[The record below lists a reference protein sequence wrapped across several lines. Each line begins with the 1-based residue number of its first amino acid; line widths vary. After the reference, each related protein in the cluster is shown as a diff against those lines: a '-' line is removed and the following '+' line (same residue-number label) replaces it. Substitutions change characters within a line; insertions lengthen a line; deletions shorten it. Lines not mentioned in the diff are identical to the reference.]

1 MTNAIEKVFQYSGK
15 TLRVENIDGQIWFVA
30 KDVGVA
36 LGYPTATTDNVTKLI
51 AHVPEA
57 WKGRYRLPTPG
68 GVQELLCLSEQ
79 GFYFFV
85 ARSDK
90 PAALPFQQWV
100 AGEVLPSIR
109 ATGQYTLPSPVATPA
124 KTTISLLLEAVQ
136 ALADQE
142 QRLLAQ
148 EQKHAEIIAAHNELA
163 DVYDDLEAR
172 VSRAESREELAVEVV
187 LNIPPPQA
195 VAAAHTDRMKVRQM
209 VENFARSRGGGVWYQ
224 RCWQEL
230 YLEFDKRYHTTLTY
244 WSQKTGLSKIEYIDF
259 IGKMGDLYAVAYEK
273 YGVPLLQEMRN

>member
-30 KDVGVA
+30 KDVANA
-36 LGYPTATTDNVTKLI
+36 LGYPVESSVSNLVGK
-51 AHVPEA
+51 VPRE
-57 WKGRYRLPTPG
+57 WKGAKPISTLG
-68 GVQELLCLSEQ
+68 GTQQILCLSEQ

-109 ATGQYTLPSPVATPA
+109 ATGQYALPSPVATPA

-209 VENFARSRGGGVWYQ
+209 VENFARSRGGGMWYQ

-230 YLEFDKRYHTTLTY
+230 YLEFDKRYHTILTY
-244 WSQKTGLSKIEYIDF
+244 WSQKTGLSKIDYIDF